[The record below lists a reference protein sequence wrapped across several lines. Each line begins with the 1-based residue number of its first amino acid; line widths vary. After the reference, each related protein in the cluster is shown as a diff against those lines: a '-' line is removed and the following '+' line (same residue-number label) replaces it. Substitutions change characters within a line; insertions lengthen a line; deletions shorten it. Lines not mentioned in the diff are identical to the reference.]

1 MKKNI
6 LLVDDDE
13 IFNFVNQKALQHA
26 GVASEI
32 HIALSGR
39 QGLDLLNSYL
49 IGNRS
54 LPDVILLDLNMPVMD
69 GFTFL
74 EAFQRIK
81 MPGNKP
87 ISIIIVTSS
96 SDPRD
101 KERAKSFGIKTF
113 LTKPISQ
120 QDIIDALSQN

>member
-13 IFNFVNQKALQHA
+13 IFNYVNQKALQHA

-32 HIALSGR
+32 DIALSGQ
-39 QGLDLLNSYL
+39 QGLDLLNAYL
-49 IGNRS
+49 MGNRA
-54 LPDVILLDLNMPVMD
+54 LPDVIFLDLNMPVMD

-81 MPGNKP
+81 VPGNKR
-87 ISIIIVTSS
+87 ISIVIVTSS
-96 SDPRD
+96 SDPSD
-101 KERAKSFGIKTF
+101 KERAKSLGIKTF

-120 QDIIDALSQN
+120 QDIIRALSEN

>member
-1 MKKNI
+1 
-6 LLVDDDE
+6 
-13 IFNFVNQKALQHA
+13 
-26 GVASEI
+26 
-32 HIALSGR
+32 
-39 QGLDLLNSYL
+39 
-49 IGNRS
+49 
-54 LPDVILLDLNMPVMD
+54 MPVMD